1 MTTSPAAS
9 DDAPG
14 QDRTRTLLLAA
25 LGVVYG
31 DIGTSPLYA
40 IRECFSSD
48 SGAVD
53 LTTANVYGV
62 LSLIVWAQLLLITV
76 KYVIFIMR
84 ADNQGQGGIL
94 ALMALA
100 LHGQDPRRRSALL
113 MTALAAIGTALF
125 FGDGMLTPAISV
137 LSAVEGLELVAPW
150 LHPAIVPLTIAIIVA
165 LFAVQSRGTEVVGR
179 LFGPIMAVWFI
190 VLAALGIWNLGGNPA
205 VLQALNPFHAA
216 TLFYAHPWA
225 AFVTLGAVFLAVTG
239 AEALY
244 ADMGHF
250 GARPIKLAWL
260 TFVFPALT
268 LNYFGQGA
276 LLLSDPLAVRNP
288 FYMMA
293 PSWALVPLILLAT
306 MATVIASQAV
316 ISGAFSLARQCVQLG
331 FLPRL
336 EIRHTSEHE
345 IGQIYVPRVNW
356 ILMFGVIALVVGF
369 KSSSA
374 LASAYGIAVT
384 GTMLI
389 DGILFWFVARRVWG
403 WSIWNAT
410 ALVTCFTI
418 VDAAFLGS
426 NLLKFLDGG
435 WFPLLIG
442 AIIVVVMATWRDG
455 RKLLATQ
462 IHEATLPTE
471 SFIARLNGGGPQRV
485 SGTAIYLTG
494 SRDGVPYSL
503 LHNLK
508 HNKILHARIV
518 FLTVSFLDV
527 PFVTRTERVKTKP
540 LGKGF
545 YRIELRYGFKQSPNV
560 PRALSRI
567 VDAGGSFD
575 VMDTSFFLG
584 RERLVPKVKPLMSRW
599 RERLFIAMQHNQLS
613 ATEFFRIPPNR
624 VVELGTQVEV

>member
-1 MTTSPAAS
+1 MN
-9 DDAPG
+9 DAPTAGGYTPG
-14 QDRTRTLLLAA
+14 QDRTRTLLIAA
-25 LGVVYG
+25 LGVVFG
-31 DIGTSPLYA
+31 DLGTSPLYA
-40 IRECFSSD
+40 IRECFSHD
-48 SGAVD
+48 GGAVD
-53 LTTANVYGV
+53 LSAANVYGV
-62 LSLIVWAQLLLITV
+62 LSLIVWAQLLLITI

-100 LHGQDPRRRSALL
+100 LHGQDPRRRSTRV
-113 MTALAAIGTALF
+113 MTALAAVGTALF

-137 LSAVEGLELVAPW
+137 LSAVEGLELAAPW
-150 LHPAIVPLTIAIIVA
+150 LHPAIVPLTIVIIIV
-165 LFAVQSRGTEVVGR
+165 LFAVQSRGTESVGR

-190 VLAALGIWNLGGNPA
+190 VLALLGLWNIGAGPGILRALSPTYAIG
-205 VLQALNPFHAA
+205 F
-216 TLFYAHPWA
+216 LFAHPWP

-250 GARPIKLAWL
+250 GPRPIKLAWVF
-260 TFVFPALT
+260 FVLPALT

-276 LLLSDPLAVRNP
+276 LLLADASAVRNP
-288 FYMMA
+288 FYLMA
-293 PSWALVPLILLAT
+293 PGWALVPLILLAT

-356 ILMFGVIALVVGF
+356 ILMLGVIALVVGF
-369 KSSSA
+369 QNSSA
-374 LASAYGIAVT
+374 LASAYGIAVS

-403 WSIWNAT
+403 WPAAPVT
-410 ALVTCFTI
+410 ALVACFVI

-442 AIIVVVMATWRDG
+442 AVIIVVMATWRDG

-462 IHEATLPTE
+462 IHEATLPAE
-471 SFIARLNGGGPQRV
+471 NFISRLNGGGPQRV
-485 SGTAIYLTG
+485 TGTAIYLTG
-494 SRDGVPYSL
+494 SRDGVPYAL

-508 HNKILHARIV
+508 HNKILHARVV
-518 FLTVSFLDV
+518 FLTVRFLDL
-527 PFVTRTERVKTKP
+527 PFVGRAQRADVTS

-560 PRALSRI
+560 PRALARI
-567 VDAGGSFD
+567 AGAGGAFEL
-575 VMDTSFFLG
+575 MDTSFFLG

-624 VVELGTQVEV
+624 VVELGTQVEL